1 MFLGGVVSP
10 PWQLLPGPYLVA
22 ADPRSV
28 GPEGIQAALWAH
40 SYLGFNN
47 HIATDR
53 INGLLMDTYGD
64 QRVQSSLAGDI
75 DVTPNFLSS
84 RLDSTEVSLLR
95 QAGVH
100 FLVVDLRLAT
110 ALPTIGFYFE
120 PGEPGSFQRTAPLS
134 LEALTKFNT
143 VPQINRI
150 FDSGNIIIYDV
161 GGLSNAPETP

>member
-1 MFLGGVVSP
+1 
-10 PWQLLPGPYLVA
+10 
-22 ADPRSV
+22 
-28 GPEGIQAALWAH
+28 
-40 SYLGFNN
+40 
-47 HIATDR
+47 
-53 INGLLMDTYGD
+53 MDTYGD

-75 DVTPNFLSS
+75 DVTPIFLSS

-95 QAGVH
+95 QARVH
-100 FLVVDLRLAT
+100 FLVVDLRLTT

-120 PGEPGSFQRTAPLS
+120 PGEPGSFQRTKPLS

-161 GGLSNAPETP
+161 GGLTNAPETP